1 MDLVVVNF
9 MEDNQ
14 AGVSRLISE
23 FLHRP
28 VTDLNQEI
36 VNLSGQTMD
45 ELTMSRGEEN
55 LRQIEH
61 DVFGAKLAKR
71 NVVLTAP
78 SHVLTRYENLKM
90 LQETGAFVVVL
101 KDQKNADKTFEAMLE
116 QSFGHDR
123 MIDAAEL
130 STKEAARRV
139 AACWSTQ
146 KAA

>member
-1 MDLVVVNF
+1 
-9 MEDNQ
+9 
-14 AGVSRLISE
+14 
-23 FLHRP
+23 
-28 VTDLNQEI
+28 
-36 VNLSGQTMD
+36 
-45 ELTMSRGEEN
+45 MSRGEAD

-61 DVFGAKLAKR
+61 DVFGAKLAEH

-78 SHVLTRYENLKM
+78 SHVLTRFENLKM

-101 KDQKNADKTFEAMLE
+101 KDQKAADKPFEAMLE

-123 MIDAAEL
+123 MIDAANL
-130 STKEAARRV
+130 STREAVRRV

>member
-45 ELTMSRGEEN
+45 QLTMSRGEED
-55 LRQIEH
+55 LHQIEH
-61 DVFGAKLAKR
+61 DVFGAKLAER

-78 SHVLTRYENLKM
+78 SHVLTRFENLKM
-90 LQETGAFVVVL
+90 LQETGALVVVL
-101 KDQKNADKTFEAMLE
+101 KDAKSANKSLETMLE
-116 QSFGHDR
+116 QSFGKDR
-123 MIDAAEL
+123 MIDAANL
-130 STKEAARRV
+130 SAAEAAQRV
-139 AACWSTQ
+139 AAFWSTQ

>member
-45 ELTMSRGEEN
+45 ELTMSRGEKTSVKSN
-55 LRQIEH
+55 MTFS
-61 DVFGAKLAKR
+61 VPSWR
-71 NVVLTAP
+71 N
-78 SHVLTRYENLKM
+78 EM
-90 LQETGAFVVVL
+90 
-101 KDQKNADKTFEAMLE
+101 
-116 QSFGHDR
+116 SF
-123 MIDAAEL
+123 
-130 STKEAARRV
+130 
-139 AACWSTQ
+139 
-146 KAA
+146 

>member
-45 ELTMSRGEEN
+45 QLTMSRGEED
-55 LRQIEH
+55 LHQIEH
-61 DVFGAKLAKR
+61 DVFGAKLAER

-78 SHVLTRYENLKM
+78 SHVLTRFENLKM
-90 LQETGAFVVVL
+90 LQETGALVVVL
-101 KDQKNADKTFEAMLE
+101 KDAKSANKSLETMLE
-116 QSFGHDR
+116 QSFGKDR
-123 MIDAAEL
+123 MIDAANL
-130 STKEAARRV
+130 SAAEAAQRV
-139 AACWSTQ
+139 AVFWSTQ

>member
-23 FLHRP
+23 FLHHP

-45 ELTMSRGEEN
+45 QLTMSRGEAD

-61 DVFGAKLAKR
+61 DVFGAKLAEH

-78 SHVLTRYENLKM
+78 SHVLTRFENLKM

-101 KDQKNADKTFEAMLE
+101 KAEKTADKSFETMLE
-116 QSFGHDR
+116 RSFGKDR
-123 MIDAAEL
+123 MIDAANL
-130 STKEAARRV
+130 STKEAVQSV
-139 AACWSTQ
+139 AAFWSTQ